1 MNDIRKL
8 NATVQRKQ
16 QINTTEIMSKLQ
28 VRIKVNERIFKTLIN
43 SKTTENFMS
52 QQLMNREEFVT
63 RKLKK
68 SQIIQII
75 DERKLKIRII
85 EEIVPLFIAIQKHHE

>member
-16 QINTTEIMSKLQ
+16 QINTTEIISKLQ
-28 VRIKVNERIFKTLIN
+28 IQIKVNERIFKTLIN
-43 SKTTENFMS
+43 SKTTKNFMS
-52 QQLMNREEFVT
+52 QQLMNREEFVI

-68 SQIIQII
+68 SQIIQVI
-75 DERKLKIRII
+75 DERKLKIRVI
-85 EEIVPLFIAIQKHHE
+85 EKIVSLFITI

>member
-8 NATVQRKQ
+8 NATIQRKQ

-28 VRIKVNERIFKTLIN
+28 IQIKVNEQIFKALIN
-43 SKTTENFMS
+43 SKATENFMF
-52 QQLMNREEFVT
+52 QQLMNRKKFIIW
-63 RKLKK
+63 KLKK

-75 DERKLKIRII
+75 DERKLKIQII
-85 EEIVPLFIAIQKHHE
+85 EEIVSLFIAI

>member
-8 NATVQRKQ
+8 NAIIQKKQ

-28 VRIKVNERIFKTLIN
+28 IQIKINERIFKALIN
-43 SKTTENFMS
+43 SETTKNFIF
-52 QQLMNREEFVT
+52 QQLMNRKEFVI

-75 DERKLKIRII
+75 DERKLKI
-85 EEIVPLFIAIQKHHE
+85 